1 MGLSYLDA
9 FYRVALSK
17 SSEVAI
23 GSAYKGFNDS
33 LASWGQH
40 LNINQQCGQTWLASF
55 AEAGNYYSPDTQL
68 ENLQVVTWNDYE
80 EGSEIETGI
89 DNCITVVPSLNGQ
102 VLTWTATGGAEN
114 TLDHYEV
121 FISSDGVN
129 LMPLAETVPGN
140 DMLDLS
146 TYGFDPGQSITV
158 FVEAVGQ
165 PSILNHISPPVQVT
179 F

>member
-1 MGLSYLDA
+1 
-9 FYRVALSK
+9 VALKK

-23 GSAYKGFNDS
+23 GAAYKGFNDS

-40 LNINQQCGQTWLASF
+40 VKVNQQCGQTWLATF
-55 AEAGNYYSPDTQL
+55 AETGKYHSPDNQL
-68 ENLQVVTWNDYE
+68 ENLQIVTWNDYE

-89 DNCITVVPSLNGQ
+89 DNCISVVPSLNGQ
-102 VLTWTATGGAEN
+102 VLTWTVTGGSEN
-114 TLDHYEV
+114 TLDHYVV

-129 LMPLAETVPGN
+129 LMPLVEITPGN
-140 DMLDLS
+140 NVLDLS
-146 TYGFDPGQSITV
+146 TYGFDPGQYTV

-179 F
+179 FSKAVPQPVNP